1 MEKYV
6 KFATLDMNQ
15 TGNKLRA
22 SGVGLV
28 ITAQLGQIASR
39 VLQCMSQRASLLR
52 QPAVHVH

>member
-22 SGVGLV
+22 LGVGLV
-28 ITAQLGQIASR
+28 ITVQLGQIASR
-39 VLQCMSQRASLLR
+39 VLRCMSPRANLL
-52 QPAVHVH
+52 QLPAAHVH